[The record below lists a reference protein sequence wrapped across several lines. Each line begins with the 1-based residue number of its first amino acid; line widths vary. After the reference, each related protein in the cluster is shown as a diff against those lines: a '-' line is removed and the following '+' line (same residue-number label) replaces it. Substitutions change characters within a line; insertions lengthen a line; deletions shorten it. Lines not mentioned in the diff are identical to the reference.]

1 MADNLDLAIRIR
13 ADLRSALVN
22 LEKME
27 GGVRDVGREMKRA
40 SLGARV
46 FSSTVGQL
54 VRGDLISRGIV
65 ALARAART
73 FAFETVQA
81 GIAAESLAASMRA
94 ATGTAATAARE
105 LAFVDVEA
113 TRLGLDL
120 PTAERAFV
128 SLTAAARGTR
138 LEGAAT
144 RDIFTAVAE
153 AARAMGLSAEQQRGA
168 LTAIEQIISKGTVSA
183 EELRGQLGERLPGA
197 FQIAARAIGV
207 TTSELGEMLQAG
219 ELLAED
225 FLPRFAAELRRTFA
239 EGAQDAADGP
249 TATFQ
254 RLDNAI
260 LNLRRTVSQSSGILD
275 FLSDIAVHLTDLSLV
290 ANAFLDGSAVE
301 FDVEAYRRLLGSYRE
316 TAREIEALQEQLA
329 ISATAATDADL
340 SQTTLGQSLTEAEQ
354 RLAAIAADLE
364 GLAPHLSLPAA
375 PGTRAAPAASGY
387 LDVPQALR
395 DEIQAEHDRAVAGI
409 RADEELEASDKR
421 RTAEAARTAEAR
433 AAAREAE
440 LARVQAAID
449 TEAASL
455 DLLTSLRRT
464 LAGAQATLAGP
475 YEAALHAAERWR
487 AEQERTLAALAAQ
500 GHAVEHLGGIV
511 EEVYRD
517 KIAAAVRDAADAEA
531 ALADRRLRDATDFE
545 SGVTRALRAL
555 DAELRDFAS
564 LSENAVTGAFRG
576 MEDALVRFVST
587 GKAGFNDLAQSIIA
601 DLARL
606 AIRQQITGP
615 LFGWLSGLFGG
626 GGQALPVSAGLNPG
640 IEHAGGIAGAPGG
653 ARRSGVPSTA
663 WFGAPRFHAGGFAG
677 LRSNEVP
684 VILERGEGVFT
695 PEQMRALGSRGAPQ
709 QIDVRIDNR
718 GTPQAVQQAT
728 PRFDGERLVVDIVI
742 GDLGANGPIS
752 QMMQRRFALAGRTA

>member
-13 ADLRSALVN
+13 ADLRSALTN

-27 GGVRDVGREMKRA
+27 GGVRDVGREMRRA

-54 VRGDLISRGIV
+54 VRGDLIARGIT
-65 ALARAART
+65 ALARSARN
-73 FAFETVQA
+73 FAIETVQA

-94 ATGTAATAARE
+94 ATGTAATAGRE

-113 TRLGLDL
+113 ARLGLDL

-138 LEGAAT
+138 LEGAAA
-144 RDIFTAVAE
+144 RDIFTALAE

-207 TTSELGEMLQAG
+207 TTSELGKMLQRG

-225 FLPRFAAELRRTFA
+225 FLPRFAAELSRTFG
-239 EGAQDAADGP
+239 EEAQDAADGP
-249 TATFQ
+249 AATFQ

-260 LNLRRTVSQSSGILD
+260 LKLQRTVSQSSGILD
-275 FLSDIAVHLTDLSLV
+275 FLSDVAVHLTDLSLA

-329 ISATAATDADL
+329 ISAQAAPDVDL

-364 GLAPHLSLPAA
+364 ELAPHLSLPAA

-387 LDVPQALR
+387 LDVSQAIR
-395 DEIQAEHDRAVAGI
+395 DEIQAEHDRAVARI

-440 LARVQAAID
+440 LVRTQQAIA

-455 DLLTSLRRT
+455 DRLAALRHD
-464 LAGAQATLAGP
+464 LAGAQASLAGP
-475 YEAALHAAERWR
+475 TRPR
-487 AEQERTLAALAAQ
+487 CTPP
-500 GHAVEHLGGIV
+500 
-511 EEVYRD
+511 
-517 KIAAAVRDAADAEA
+517 
-531 ALADRRLRDATDFE
+531 RR
-545 SGVTRALRAL
+545 
-555 DAELRDFAS
+555 
-564 LSENAVTGAFRG
+564 
-576 MEDALVRFVST
+576 
-587 GKAGFNDLAQSIIA
+587 
-601 DLARL
+601 
-606 AIRQQITGP
+606 
-615 LFGWLSGLFGG
+615 
-626 GGQALPVSAGLNPG
+626 
-640 IEHAGGIAGAPGG
+640 G
-653 ARRSGVPSTA
+653 ARSRNARSPHWPPRATQPNIWGPSSRRSIATRLPPPSA
-663 WFGAPRFHAGGFAG
+663 MPRMRRPPWPIGGC
-677 LRSNEVP
+677 
-684 VILERGEGVFT
+684 
-695 PEQMRALGSRGAPQ
+695 
-709 QIDVRIDNR
+709 
-718 GTPQAVQQAT
+718 AT
-728 PRFDGERLVVDIVI
+728 PRTSR
-742 GDLGANGPIS
+742 AASP
-752 QMMQRRFALAGRTA
+752 AP